1 MKFKNEKNIK
11 LEISLKKKKKTQAL
25 YDSNEMSWMLYEN
38 WLMFCNS

>member
-11 LEISLKKKKKTQAL
+11 LEISLKKKKTQAL

-38 WLMFCNS
+38 WHMFCNS